1 MSMRRAAQE
10 PVVVSRDVRAVIVPA
25 GVEVKL
31 RPGTVG
37 TITQALG
44 GSYTIYV
51 EGNLFRIAGV
61 DGDAIGKEPIQPP
74 ALPAEASDE
83 DVNRVVWDQLRT
95 CFDPEIPINI
105 VDLGLVYDC
114 TITSNSEGTRDVAVK
129 MTLTAPGCGMG
140 EVLVADVRDKL
151 KLIPTIAQRRRRAR
165 LRPPVEPVDD
175 VGSGAT
181 PDGDDVRAAFRGPL
195 SAALQLSPS
204 ESNVALPPTADVLIV
219 TVCSVAKRGR

>member
-1 MSMRRAAQE
+1 MRRAGQE
-10 PVVVSRDVRAVIVPA
+10 PFVVSRDVKAVIVPA

-44 GSYTIYV
+44 GSFTVYV
-51 EGNLFRIAGV
+51 EGNLFRIAGS
-61 DGDAIGKEPIQPP
+61 DGDAIGQSPVAAPE
-74 ALPAEASDE
+74 LPSGATDA

-114 TITSNSEGTRDVAVK
+114 GVTPNEDGTRDVAVR

-140 EVLVADVRDKL
+140 EVLVADVREKL
-151 KLIPTIAQRRRRAR
+151 KLIPTIRNADVDLVFDPPWNQSMMSEAAR
-165 LRPPVEPVDD
+165 LQT
-175 VGSGAT
+175 GMM
-181 PDGDDVRAAFRGPL
+181 
-195 SAALQLSPS
+195 
-204 ESNVALPPTADVLIV
+204 
-219 TVCSVAKRGR
+219 